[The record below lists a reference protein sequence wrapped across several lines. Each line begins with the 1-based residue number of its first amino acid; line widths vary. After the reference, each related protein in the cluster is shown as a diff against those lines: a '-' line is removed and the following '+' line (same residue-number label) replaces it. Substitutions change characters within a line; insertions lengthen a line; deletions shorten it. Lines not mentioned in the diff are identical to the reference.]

1 VPKFE
6 LLIDGRRRWKAA
18 SEDDL
23 GTWLGEYRAEHAQ
36 DDPDAVHVQI
46 RELTRWAWVTGGTLV
61 PRERFFDAPPR

>member
-23 GTWLGEYRAEHAQ
+23 RTWLGEYRAEHVQ

>member
-18 SEDDL
+18 TEDDL
-23 GTWLGEYRAEHAQ
+23 RTWLREYRDEHAQ
-36 DDPDAVHVQI
+36 DDPDAVHIQI

-61 PRERFFDAPPR
+61 PRERFLGAPPR

>member
-1 VPKFE
+1 MPKYE
-6 LLIDGRRRWKAA
+6 LLIDGERRWKAA
-18 SEDDL
+18 SGDDL
-23 GTWLGEYRAEHAQ
+23 RTWLREYREAHAQ